1 MSKKKRLEREYEY
14 EEDDDCDDDDGDDED
29 DAMPTLPPMPSWSF
43 NRVQQQQQPM
53 PPSQY
58 VLREDAQSE
67 GEAMGRVWDSLI
79 RQEGSSVP
87 LPVLPARTVVTYTGH
102 TAASAGAGA
111 AAAGAGPNR
120 KLMQLPPMLS
130 GMSPDIIDSLSTYD
144 KPERS
149 AAPAETR
156 HTNFFNRVL
165 RADDKV
171 QEAAAS
177 GREPQSVDDSLMRDL
192 VGTYLD
198 EYRQHAEYKTSERK
212 LPSLPS
218 FINGANSQ
226 QQQQQQQQ
234 RRQGPVASYIR
245 GGGQA
250 PGVDGPLAMA
260 DTGYDEEDDDG
271 GDYDDG
277 YDADIGE
284 PDVHTRL
291 AIDLGPD
298 ADDALDDAAS
308 RVLVAP
314 MRRIPNTADTQTIK
328 TFSEYTGSN
337 PAAAQFSDNIR
348 HVKGRERGVYMEIR
362 DNTEIYPAVTERMQR
377 QLLNI
382 AIQRVA
388 VQRGLVVSDP
398 PLVTKAEIQDGL
410 HAPNPLVGERP
421 CVKGAKCASWKMCL
435 RLIKNE
441 PELYKGAKPFVCK
454 EFYFGDRGREIKAAL
469 LENRPLAEVQAPEL
483 LLCVMC
489 HLRVVTKWYKQ
500 FAAGLIMEPPHI
512 LHSFQVSVGAPGGY
526 PIEKCLMGDKKFL
539 GVTAPY
545 LRHVPDNYAWVSSS
559 GVTERDQ
566 VTGRM
571 VVREG
576 PAIQC
581 WRERICMDFQ

>member
-1 MSKKKRLEREYEY
+1 MSKKKRLERD
-14 EEDDDCDDDDGDDED
+14 EDEDEDQDHYDDDED
-29 DAMPTLPPMPSWSF
+29 DDEVMPTWSF
-43 NRVQQQQQPM
+43 NRTLPQQP
-53 PPSQY
+53 P
-58 VLREDAQSE
+58 LRRLHVEDEVQDE
-67 GEAMGRVWDSLI
+67 GEAMGHVWDSLI
-79 RQEGSSVP
+79 RQDGSSVP
-87 LPVLPARTVVTYTGH
+87 LPVLPGRTVVTYTGVPP
-102 TAASAGAGA
+102 AA
-111 AAAGAGPNR
+111 AAAGGGPNR
-120 KLMQLPPMLS
+120 KLIQQPPMLS
-130 GMSPDIIDSLSTYD
+130 GMSPGIIDSLSTYD

-156 HTNFFNRVL
+156 HNNFFNRVL

-212 LPSLPS
+212 LPPLPS
-218 FINGANSQ
+218 SFAGANG
-226 QQQQQQQQ
+226 Q
-234 RRQGPVASYIR
+234 RNAGTRVR

-250 PGVDGPLAMA
+250 PGPAVPIAMA
-260 DTGYDEEDDDG
+260 DTGYEDEEDEEDDEEG
-271 GDYDDG
+271 G

-284 PDVHTRL
+284 PDVHTQL
-291 AIDLGPD
+291 MVDLGPE
-298 ADDALDDAAS
+298 AEDALDDAAS

-328 TFSEYTGSN
+328 TFSEYTGPN
-337 PAAAQFSDNIR
+337 PAAAQFNDNIR

-362 DNTEIYPAVTERMQR
+362 DNTEIYPAVTERMAR
-377 QLLNI
+377 QLMNI

-388 VQRGLVVSDP
+388 VKRGLQVPDP
-398 PLVTKAEIQDGL
+398 PVVTKAEIQDAL
-410 HAPNPLVGERP
+410 HAPNPLIGERP

-435 RLIKNE
+435 RLMKRE

-454 EFYFGDRGREIKAAL
+454 EFYFGDRGKEIKTAL

-500 FAAGLIMEPPHI
+500 FSAGLIMEPPHI
-512 LHSFQVSVGAPGGY
+512 LHSWQVSVGAPGGY
-526 PIEKCLMGDKKFL
+526 PVEKCLMGDKKFL
-539 GVTAPY
+539 GMSAPY
-545 LRHVPDNYAWVSSS
+545 LRHVPDNYAWESSS
-559 GVTERDQ
+559 GVTERDH

-581 WRERICMDFQ
+581 WRERTCMDFH